1 MEKENK
7 SRNREI
13 VTTRIFDAPKEIVFK
28 AWEDPGILMTWWGP
42 DGFTNTFH
50 EFNFKPGGKWLF
62 TMHSPDGRE
71 YPNTNIF
78 REVIDCRLIVFD
90 HLEPVHTFR
99 VTTHFVNSGNKT
111 QLSFCMQFESAEE
124 YDRVK
129 PYVIDANEQNFNR
142 LEAALLKMKTGNTNI
157 V

>member
-1 MEKENK
+1 MVKENK
-7 SRNREI
+7 LMEREI
-13 VTTRIFDAPKEIVFK
+13 ITTRIFDAPAETVFK
-28 AWEDPGILMTWWGP
+28 AWENPNILMTWWGP

-50 EFNFKPGGKWLF
+50 EFTFSPGGTWSF
-62 TMHSPDGRE
+62 TMHGPDGTD

-78 REVIDCRLIVFD
+78 REIITSRLIAFD

-99 VTTHFVNSGNKT
+99 VTAHFVKTGNKT

-129 PYVIDANEQNFNR
+129 PYVIDANEQNFDR
-142 LEAALLKMKTGNTNI
+142 LEAALLKMQMSNTSI

>member
-7 SRNREI
+7 LTPRSI
-13 VTTRIFDAPKEIVFK
+13 ITTRIFDAPPAMVFK
-28 AWEDPGILMTWWGP
+28 AWEDPNVLMTWWGP
-42 DGFTNTFH
+42 KGFTNTFY
-50 EFNFKPGGKWLF
+50 EFNFIPGGTWSF
-62 TMHSPDGRE
+62 TMHGPDGKN

-78 REVIDCRLIVFD
+78 RELITPCLIVFD
-90 HLEPVHTFR
+90 HLEAAHTFR
-99 VTTHFVNSGNKT
+99 LTAHFIKTENKT

-129 PYVIDANEQNFNR
+129 PYVIDANEQNFDR
-142 LEAALLKMKTGNTNI
+142 LEIALSKMQVGTSI

>member
-7 SRNREI
+7 FPTREI
-13 VTTRIFDAPKEIVFK
+13 VTTRIFDAPKEMVFK
-28 AWEDPGILMTWWGP
+28 AWEDPNILMTWWGP

-50 EFNFKPGGKWLF
+50 EFDFKPGGTWSF
-62 TMHSPDGRE
+62 TMHGPDGTD
-71 YPNTNIF
+71 YANTNVF
-78 REVIDCRLIVFD
+78 REIIHSHLIVFD
-90 HLEPVHTFR
+90 HIEPVHAFT
-99 VTTHFVNSGNKT
+99 VTAHFVKTGNKT

-142 LEAALLKMKTGNTNI
+142 LESALLKMQINNTVI
-157 V
+157 L